1 MFKLEKANEQLMARN
16 ELLEEELAR
25 VKAAQ
30 ALDKAT
36 QGSKKKQRYPEG
48 QLFDPLYQ
56 EEHAEELAVRKVE
69 EEEAWRKHR
78 HTAQARCNETEPNAA
93 HACTPGPSGTS

>member
-1 MFKLEKANEQLMARN
+1 MARN
-16 ELLEEELAR
+16 ALLEEELAR

-36 QGSKKKQRYPEG
+36 RGSKKKQRYPEG

-56 EEHAEELAVRKVE
+56 EEHAEELAVC
-69 EEEAWRKHR
+69 EAW
-78 HTAQARCNETEPNAA
+78 
-93 HACTPGPSGTS
+93 